1 MVRRP
6 GDTTPDPPGGRAA
19 ERLRMYEEA
28 RGVTDV
34 AQGSRKKKPAN
45 AKQDAPANKGVPSD
59 EKQKRRGK

>member
-28 RGVTDV
+28 RGVKDV
-34 AQGSRKKKPAN
+34 TQGSKKKRSGPN
-45 AKQDAPANKGVPSD
+45 KDAPASKGVPSD
-59 EKQKRRGK
+59 EKQDRRKE